1 MEKYIEL
8 LKAGGAD
15 LALVIDPAT
24 VVTEPWVEFKCRYGC
39 PRYGKSYCCP
49 PHSPDYKRT
58 REILDSF
65 RRALLFRCHSMDGGT
80 PLALSVGK
88 ALAVVWPL
96 GRTTGLGGGE
106 AFSGV
111 PAPTAAASAE
121 RARPGV
127 APAGT
132 P

>member
-88 ALAVVWPL
+88 ALAVDGYYKAIAFGCGPC
-96 GRTTGLGGGE
+96 TT
-106 AFSGV
+106 
-111 PAPTAAASAE
+111 APVLY
-121 RARPGV
+121 GIW
-127 APAGT
+127 
-132 P
+132 